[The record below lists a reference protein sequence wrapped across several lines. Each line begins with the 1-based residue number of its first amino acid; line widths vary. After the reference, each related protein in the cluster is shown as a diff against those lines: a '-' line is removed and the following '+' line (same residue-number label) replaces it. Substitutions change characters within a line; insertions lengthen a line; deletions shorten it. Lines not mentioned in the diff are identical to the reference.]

1 MLKFVESLKVSKL
14 NHQQKKVFERNIK
27 RTNVSLNFFGSRISS
42 IKHEISANFKI
53 IFPVPYPSI
62 LYNPAYYLL
71 VHRFTLRRVLDYLV
85 STVGYFYYFGMSNG
99 LAVDILFACINL
111 S

>member
-1 MLKFVESLKVSKL
+1 MVLVCICMHASNFTLMDRPKS
-14 NHQQKKVFERNIK
+14 
-27 RTNVSLNFFGSRISS
+27 NVHIVT
-42 IKHEISANFKI
+42 I
-53 IFPVPYPSI
+53 IVWWLP
-62 LYNPAYYLL
+62 L
-71 VHRFTLRRVLDYLV
+71 HRFTLRRVLDYLV